1 MRKVRR
7 TKALQ
12 LGVEIGEVA
21 ALEQRVV
28 RKVDA
33 RYDVLSAK
41 GDLLGF
47 GKEIVDEPVEHE
59 PTDDA
64 DRRQLFGYDLRRI
77 EHVERKAL
85 RELTVE
91 ELHAQFPFGKIAG
104 LDRIPEIAAVKV
116 GIGAIDL
123 DGLVPDDRLQAQLGL
138 PVEFDKGRVACC
150 VEQPEGVNA
159 EAFHCAKRA
168 RDCPVGHDPHDH
180 VHRFRGETDEIPE
193 IVVRGLGLRKSAIRL
208 WLSGVDDVGKLDR
221 VLDEEDRDVVTD
233 NVPIAFLC
241 VKFDREAAH
250 IAREIG
256 RALGAGDGR
265 EADKG
270 LGLLAD
276 ALKDVGPRHIG
287 EAFGQFEITISPVS
301 MQVEIE
307 RPACGGPSALTANPL
322 VADWFLRL
330 KQRRDCLTSPIDR
343 LFRHFAPPILDERS
357 RGGRKRCSAD
367 QDYSPNST
375 AFHLAGKPSAR
386 HRSLPLRKTDTSAIP
401 ACCGCC
407 AAIDDRRSV
416 LHTTTTSW
424 GKVERNFPV
433 SDETRAW
440 PRTSR
445 TELTPGSPPFPS
457 PLSNLPSGGCRGRGR
472 ELNKPRSAMYVGQ
485 RPQIG
490 L

>member
-1 MRKVRR
+1 MPVLLKMRKGAARRIDGEMRKVRR

-168 RDCPVGHDPHDH
+168 RDCPIGHDPHDH
-180 VHRFRGETDEIPE
+180 VHRFRGQADEIPE
-193 IVVRGLGLRKSAIRL
+193 IVVRGLSLRKSAIRL
-208 WLSGVDDVGKLDR
+208 WLSGMDDVGKLDR

-287 EAFGQFEITISPVS
+287 EAFGQFEITVRSVAAG
-301 MQVEIE
+301 MHNTLGDTLMVEVEDLLPEMEILQHA
-307 RPACGGPSALTANPL
+307 RPALPCPQGVLVIGDHDALLGGQPG
-322 VADWFLRL
+322 V
-330 KQRRDCLTSPIDR
+330 SPD
-343 LFRHFAPPILDERS
+343 A
-357 RGGRKRCSAD
+357 
-367 QDYSPNST
+367 T
-375 AFHLAGKPSAR
+375 
-386 HRSLPLRKTDTSAIP
+386 
-401 ACCGCC
+401 
-407 AAIDDRRSV
+407 
-416 LHTTTTSW
+416 
-424 GKVERNFPV
+424 
-433 SDETRAW
+433 
-440 PRTSR
+440 
-445 TELTPGSPPFPS
+445 
-457 PLSNLPSGGCRGRGR
+457 
-472 ELNKPRSAMYVGQ
+472 
-485 RPQIG
+485 
-490 L
+490 